1 MLLCY
6 NGNME
11 NIWDK
16 ISRMYREK
24 RQISLLTWTYLSVAI
39 VAVIVAGLIAL
50 VSQPTGVALLVV
62 PVVAVAAM
70 LANVIVWAL
79 IRFIIESHE
88 QNEKSKA
95 RTEKQ
100 TSKLVDKYKGLSNE
114 DIIADLDKTRIPLEI
129 AIENL
134 AHDFNIGS
142 IVRNANAFNVSRVH
156 IIGKRKYNRRGAM
169 VTDKYLHIDHFAT
182 ADEFVEDARV
192 RGMLIVAVDN
202 NRPESRPLAKTKLH
216 ENSILVFGS
225 ESDGIS
231 QELLDKSDQAFYIE
245 QLGSTRS
252 INVGCASAIAMY
264 EAVRRLGFLPKDA

>member
-1 MLLCY
+1 M
-6 NGNME
+6 NPSEDTRN
-11 NIWDK
+11 
-16 ISRMYREK
+16 
-24 RQISLLTWTYLSVAI
+24 
-39 VAVIVAGLIAL
+39 
-50 VSQPTGVALLVV
+50 
-62 PVVAVAAM
+62 
-70 LANVIVWAL
+70 
-79 IRFIIESHE
+79 
-88 QNEKSKA
+88 
-95 RTEKQ
+95 
-100 TSKLVDKYKGLSNE
+100 LVDKYKGLSNE
-114 DIIADLDKTRIPLEI
+114 DIIADLDNTRIPLEI

-134 AHDFNIGS
+134 AHDFNIGT
-142 IVRNANAFNVSRVH
+142 IVRNANAFNVSCVH

-169 VTDKYLHIDHFAT
+169 VTDKYLHIDHFT
-182 ADEFVEDARV
+182 TVDEFVEDARA